1 LEEGNKVKVTMRFRG
16 REMTHTE
23 LGAVVLERFLE
34 LLSDVGQVEE
44 KARMEGRNMSMV
56 LAPKR

>member
-1 LEEGNKVKVTMRFRG
+1 MRFRG